1 MIIHVCV
8 FWCARLWSSRLA
20 QRNLSLPGP
29 PDSNVHRPHALGAFG
44 TVHCGVGR
52 WGVFIYKKTV
62 STLLAQGCLLC
73 LLAEVAWS
81 NFQPRPKRTI
91 DRVLLYK
98 IAAVWAVF
106 LGRWKLYKMALG
118 FLILL
123 FEEHECACLTFFGWT
138 CENGCGWKRSKTVD
152 RQHHFVGPEFE
163 TMPFCRLEKRSQSHF
178 VDKKLDLYKM
188 VHCDPKQGM
197 PTWIQKQ
204 GIPTTWAVQVN
215 SGQLR
220 ITRNGNPRWL
230 AWTSTI
236 NLEVL
241 IRNI

>member
-118 FLILL
+118 FLNTSFWRTWMRMFDI
-123 FEEHECACLTFFGWT
+123 FWM
-138 CENGCGWKRSKTVD
+138 NMWKWLWMKKIQDSWQAT
-152 RQHHFVGPEFE
+152 
-163 TMPFCRLEKRSQSHF
+163 PFCRARVWDH
-178 VDKKLDLYKM
+178 
-188 VHCDPKQGM
+188 
-197 PTWIQKQ
+197 
-204 GIPTTWAVQVN
+204 
-215 SGQLR
+215 
-220 ITRNGNPRWL
+220 
-230 AWTSTI
+230 TI
-236 NLEVL
+236 L
-241 IRNI
+241 